1 MKRNMKP
8 TEKPELLAP
17 AGNLSKLKVAIDYGA
32 DAVYLGGSRL
42 NLRAFAD
49 NFNDEEIREGVA
61 YAHERGRK
69 VYMTLNVFPHNDD
82 MKGLEDYLLGVQE
95 LGIDA
100 LIVADAG
107 IIMTCQEVIP
117 DMELHL
123 STQANNVNYKSA
135 KFWHNNGIKR
145 IVLARELTL
154 VEIKDLIE
162 KTPDTLEI
170 EAFVHGSMCMAYSG
184 RCLLSSYMVG
194 RDANRGAC
202 AQPCRYKY
210 YLVEEKRLN
219 KPMEIREDD
228 RGSYI
233 MNSKDMCMIQHIPEL
248 MESGII
254 SFKIEGRM
262 KSDFYVATIVK
273 AYREA
278 MDSYWEDPE
287 NYEFNPKWMELLE
300 KVSHRKYFTG
310 FYFGRNNS
318 QTYESSNYVRNYDIV
333 ANVLK
338 KEADGRYFM
347 LEKNR
352 IFPDTEVEVLRSKG
366 EVFTTTLT
374 DFQDEKGNP
383 IEVANKA
390 AMHFSAHCADE
401 LKEGDILIQAT
412 GETERVM

>member
-61 YAHERGRK
+61 YAHERSRK

-117 DMELHL
+117 DLELHL

-210 YLVEEKRLN
+210 YLVEEKRLHE
-219 KPMEIREDD
+219 PMEIREDD

-352 IFPDTEVEVLRSKG
+352 FFPDTEVEVLRSKG